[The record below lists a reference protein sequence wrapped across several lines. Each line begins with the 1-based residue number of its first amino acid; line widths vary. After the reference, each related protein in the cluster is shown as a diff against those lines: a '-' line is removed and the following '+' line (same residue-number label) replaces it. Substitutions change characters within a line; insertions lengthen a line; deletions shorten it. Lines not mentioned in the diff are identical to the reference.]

1 MPPEIQ
7 DDQAL
12 ALKKRARRRLVGAI
26 ALVLLMLAIL
36 PMIIKDRA
44 IPEAPKEEIV
54 ISMPS
59 AETSVSATDAVTPN
73 TSATSATESA
83 ALVAEAPIEAPI
95 NALPDSAE
103 EPLEAVVVKAD
114 PEKLAEVS
122 PSLEEKTAEL
132 KKTELK
138 QEVIKQAETKPAEIK
153 PTETKSTDSKA
164 LSNNDFTI
172 QIGVFSD
179 PANVAQMQAKL
190 KASGFSSRTE
200 KINTPKGEKIR
211 LRVGK
216 YASRQEAAD
225 ALSKLNSLGMTGMV
239 ITNK

>member
-26 ALVLLMLAIL
+26 ALVLIMLAIL

-44 IPEAPKEEIV
+44 VPEAPKEEIV

-59 AETSVSATDAVTPN
+59 AETAVSGTEAMTPN
-73 TSATSATESA
+73 AATTSTTESA
-83 ALVAEAPIEAPI
+83 ALVVEAPIEAPI

-103 EPLEAVVVKAD
+103 APLEAVVVKAD

-122 PSLEEKTAEL
+122 PPLEEKPVEV
-132 KKTELK
+132 K
-138 QEVIKQAETKPAEIK
+138 QEVIKPAETKPAEVK
-153 PTETKSTDSKA
+153 PAETKAIDSKA
-164 LSNNDFTI
+164 VSNNDFTI

-225 ALSKLNSLGMTGMV
+225 ALSKLNSTGMTGMV

>member
-1 MPPEIQ
+1 MPPEIK

-59 AETSVSATDAVTPN
+59 AKTSVSGTDAVTPI
-73 TSATSATESA
+73 TTATSATESA
-83 ALVAEAPIEAPI
+83 ALMAEAQIEAPI

-103 EPLEAVVVKAD
+103 APLETVVVKAD

-164 LSNNDFTI
+164 VGNNDFTI

-225 ALSKLNSLGMTGMV
+225 ALSKLKSTGMTGMV